1 MNLLEIIVLIV
12 IAGIALSGY
21 RKGFVRKLASMVSF
35 VLSIVLVSVF
45 LPYMTDF
52 LKNSTPVY
60 DYIVKQCRQVVTEQ
74 VTEALVGSSEA
85 QSGNGKS
92 GTSQLDMYRN
102 MGREST

>member
-52 LKNSTPVY
+52 LKKSTPVY
-60 DYIVKQCRQVVTEQ
+60 D
-74 VTEALVGSSEA
+74 
-85 QSGNGKS
+85 
-92 GTSQLDMYRN
+92 
-102 MGREST
+102 